1 MKFAIAMLL
10 FIANFSTTA
19 VLLSGNYSVSPS
31 RKNTSLRSVDINW
44 GEGSEVGTPASASP
58 N

>member
-1 MKFAIAMLL
+1 MKFTIAMLL

-19 VLLSGNYSVSPS
+19 VLLSGNYLASPT
-31 RKNTSLRSVDINW
+31 RTNTSLRSVDIKW
-44 GEGSEVGTPASASP
+44 GEGSEAGAPEGANP